1 MGRVLAILLGGALNG
16 ALVVYA
22 RGAEAFVT
30 VPALTGLELVYVAL
44 TVAALFVGGNLSP
57 GAREDRKNR
66 WVLPVFAVLGL
77 AIAVTP
83 AFDDA
88 HGISTFGGDGLRWF
102 GVTLFALGGVLRLWP
117 VAVLGHRF
125 SGLVAIQRNH
135 RLQTTGV
142 YSVIRHPSYL
152 GLLVS
157 SLGWALAF
165 RSGVG
170 VVLVGLLLIPLVGR
184 IKAEENLLAVQFG
197 ADYDAYRART
207 WRMIPGLW

>member
-1 MGRVLAILLGGALNG
+1 MGRALSILLGGALNG
-16 ALVVYA
+16 AAVVYA
-22 RGAEAFVT
+22 RGAEAFAT
-30 VPALTGLELVYVAL
+30 VPALAGLALVYVAL

-57 GAREDRKNR
+57 GAREDRENR

-88 HGISTFGGDGLRWF
+88 HGISTFGGDGLRWL

-125 SGLVAIQRNH
+125 SGLVAIQPNH

-165 RSGVG
+165 RSGIG

-184 IKAEENLLAVQFG
+184 IKAEENLLASQFG
-197 ADYDAYRART
+197 ADYDAFRART